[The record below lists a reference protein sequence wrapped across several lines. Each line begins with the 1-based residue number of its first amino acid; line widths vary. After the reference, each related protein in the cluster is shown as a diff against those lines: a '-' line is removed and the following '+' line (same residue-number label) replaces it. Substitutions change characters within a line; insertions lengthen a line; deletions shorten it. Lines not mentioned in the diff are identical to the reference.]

1 MIAREAK
8 EQAAH
13 EELVELGKWV
23 SFQSLE
29 QTRKA
34 LFGSMQVEMLVSKKL
49 ILRDNKIDIVKFES
63 ENWNGRNG
71 SNERNSNMIS
81 WQPD

>member
-1 MIAREAK
+1 MIARELK

-29 QTRKA
+29 QTSKA
-34 LFGSMQVEMLVSKKL
+34 LFGSMQVEMLISKKF
-49 ILRDNKIDIVKFES
+49 NFE
-63 ENWNGRNG
+63 R
-71 SNERNSNMIS
+71 
-81 WQPD
+81 